1 MVVSLLCGPQESL
14 PPEYARIFAF
24 DNFTRTQKL
33 VLAKTAELDEGSS
46 KDCARIGSYVMLH
59 VKNVPTDV
67 ASKLCDPSRRSPVVV
82 SGLLQHESKISVL
95 HFRYFLST
103 DKAMWSYFL

>member
-1 MVVSLLCGPQESL
+1 M

-24 DNFTRTQKL
+24 DKFTRTQKH
-33 VLAKTAELDEGSS
+33 VLAKRAELDEESS

-67 ASKLCDPSRRSPVVV
+67 ASKLCHPSRRLPVVV
-82 SGLLQHESKISVL
+82 SGLLEHESKISVL
-95 HFRYFLST
+95 HFRYSFFHLL
-103 DKAMWSYFL
+103 DKLMWSSFF